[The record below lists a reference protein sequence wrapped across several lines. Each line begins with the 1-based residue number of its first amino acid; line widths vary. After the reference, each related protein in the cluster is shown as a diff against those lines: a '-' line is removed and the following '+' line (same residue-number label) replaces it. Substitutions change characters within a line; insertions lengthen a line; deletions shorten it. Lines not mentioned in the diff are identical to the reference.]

1 MVLWQGDDF
10 FHHQN
15 NAQKNDGLVQ
25 GAYTNH
31 DNLCTKKPTVG
42 TLKCNVDA
50 NFFVEQN
57 CIGIG
62 MCLRDSQR
70 NLVMEKTC
78 WKEPCL

>member
-1 MVLWQGDDF
+1 M
-10 FHHQN
+10 
-15 NAQKNDGLVQ
+15 
-25 GAYTNH
+25 
-31 DNLCTKKPTVG
+31 CTKKPTVG

-78 WKEPCL
+78 WKEPCLWLLEGAAWGLVEAFKFAASMGFKKVMFKVET